1 MVVEEDEPIVLYCL
15 PEISQNT
22 LVYRQRISNL
32 LRKEMADEEKAK
44 AANESANMK
53 KKYEANKKPWVEE
66 KETLE
71 GKRNQNE
78 KRLKTWKDRCLDSEK
93 KLEKEQRLKEGE

>member
-1 MVVEEDEPIVLYCL
+1 
-15 PEISQNT
+15 
-22 LVYRQRISNL
+22 
-32 LRKEMADEEKAK
+32 MADEEKAK